1 MTNTESCLFCNKKN
15 QRRKGRRS
23 LFCCNDCRDEY
34 NKPAPRYCQQCGEV
48 NNNKYTNALYCSKVC
63 RVARDTAQQKLKHLK
78 ALKNRGLIVA
88 GETNVCALKTCG
100 VEFIVPVSGQ
110 KYCSSVCRERF
121 HGRDKISTGEVIAS
135 RIYFG
140 QCKYCEAW
148 KSTRAKTNINRMSCL
163 PCQKRRLKEKDSK
176 RSHERR
182 AAGKLVMTVQSLAK
196 RDGAKCNICTK
207 PVNMSKSGSDPLGP
221 TIDHLLPVSKGGTND
236 SFNLALAHRRCNTSR
251 GNRGHA
257 QLLLEITDAWA
268 TTKTA

>member
-1 MTNTESCLFCNKKN
+1 MTKTENCIFCNTQK
-15 QRRKGRRS
+15 RRTVGRGS
-23 LFCCNDCRDEY
+23 LWCSAICRDAQRAIEKA
-34 NKPAPRYCQQCGEV
+34 KPRLCQFC
-48 NNNKYTNALYCSKVC
+48 NAEHHRKSIYCSKKC
-63 RVARDTAQQKLKHLK
+63 IYKKSAQQERQKRLQSLKDL
-78 ALKNRGLIVA
+78 GMVVA

-100 VEFIVPVSGQ
+100 IEFVVPYSGQ

-135 RIYFG
+135 RVYFG

-148 KSTRAKTNINRMSCL
+148 KSTRAKRMINRLSCL
-163 PCQKRRLKEKDSK
+163 DCQKRRMKQNDTKK
-176 RSHERR
+176 NHRRR
-182 AAGKLVMTVQSLAK
+182 AAGELIMTVESLAK
-196 RDGAKCNICTK
+196 RDGIKCNICTK
-207 PVNMSKSGSDPLGP
+207 PVNMSKSGLDPLGP